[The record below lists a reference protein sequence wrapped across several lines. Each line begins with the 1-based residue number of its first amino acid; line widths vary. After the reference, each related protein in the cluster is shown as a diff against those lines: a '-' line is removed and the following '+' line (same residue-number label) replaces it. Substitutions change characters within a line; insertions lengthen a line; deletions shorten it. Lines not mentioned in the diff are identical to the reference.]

1 MPLAQ
6 SQRRILFSISA
17 VIFLLYAA
25 QGLLRP
31 VLPRYI
37 EFRTETDA
45 AAVVGLIVMLNWG
58 AQALLSVPSG
68 SLSDRIGRRRI
79 IIIGGLTAAGGF
91 ILLPAASSVI
101 LIMVVYTIAGF
112 GQGSYSTATAA
123 YPIDLARSGQTARA
137 IGWTQAS
144 RQTALFAFGPALGG
158 LLASF
163 LGFNFV
169 FILAAIL
176 AIAAVVLSI
185 ALLPKINPTL
195 TREKEK
201 PKTSFGIRSTL
212 GNRIIIGALVATFS
226 LQYANNVFASFLP
239 LYAAGLSLAV
249 IGALF
254 GFQGVMNMVGR
265 PLVGE
270 LSNRIKHRTA
280 VIGIGMLLGSGG
292 MFLLSLSLSFELL
305 AASAVLV
312 GLSTGIAIVLIL
324 LTIAEQ
330 APRERRGFVIGFFN
344 TSLYLG
350 LGLGPAIQGL
360 VIANFGFKVGFQS
373 AAFVPLVGLVIFAI
387 LSRKRRDQ
395 ME

>member
-1 MPLAQ
+1 MAQ
-6 SQRRILFSISA
+6 SQSRILFSISA

-45 AAVVGLIVMLNWG
+45 AAAVGLIVMLNWG
-58 AQALLSVPSG
+58 AQALLSIPSG
-68 SLSDRIGRRRI
+68 SISDRIGRRGI
-79 IIIGGLTAAGGF
+79 IIIGGLTAAAGF
-91 ILLPAASSVI
+91 ILLPAASTVI

-158 LLASF
+158 LVASF

-169 FILAAIL
+169 FVLAAIL

-185 ALLPKINPTL
+185 ALLPKINPIL
-195 TREKEK
+195 TRDKK
-201 PKTSFGIRSTL
+201 PKTSFGVRSTL
-212 GNRIIIGALVATFS
+212 GNRVIIGALVATFS

-270 LSNRIKHRTA
+270 LSNRIKHRTV

-373 AAFVPLVGLVIFAI
+373 AAFVPLIGLVIFAI
-387 LSRKRRDQ
+387 LSRKRPAQ
-395 ME
+395 MD

>member
-1 MPLAQ
+1 M
-6 SQRRILFSISA
+6 
-17 VIFLLYAA
+17 
-25 QGLLRP
+25 
-31 VLPRYI
+31 LPRYI

-45 AAVVGLIVMLNWG
+45 AAAVGLIVMLNWG

-68 SLSDRIGRRRI
+68 SISDRIGRRGI
-79 IIIGGLTAAGGF
+79 IIIGGLTAAAGF
-91 ILLPAASSVI
+91 ILLPAASTVI

-169 FILAAIL
+169 FVLAAIL

-185 ALLPKINPTL
+185 ALLPKINPMM
-195 TREKEK
+195 TREKK
-201 PKTSFGIRSTL
+201 PKTSFGVRSTL
-212 GNRIIIGALVATFS
+212 GNRVIIGALVATFS

-270 LSNRIKHRTA
+270 LSNRIKHRTV

-373 AAFVPLVGLVIFAI
+373 AAFVPLIGLVIFAI
-387 LSRKRRDQ
+387 LSRKRPAQ
-395 ME
+395 MD